1 MNTLVVS
8 DEMLIS
14 NYINGDHSALDVL
27 INRHSKKV
35 YAYILMLVR
44 DKTEAD
50 DIFQDTFVKVINT
63 MRSGA
68 YNEEGKFVQW
78 VMRISHNLVIDF
90 FRNNKKMPQ
99 ADGGED
105 FDIFDTIGIVDG
117 NIEEQMISDQIYTD
131 VRMLVELLPS
141 DQREVLKM
149 RMYEDMSFKEIADAT
164 NVSINTALGR
174 MRYALINLRKI
185 AKEKDIILTTY

>member
-14 NYINGDHSALDVL
+14 KYIQGNQSALDEL

-50 DIFQDTFVKVINT
+50 DIFQDTFIKVINT

-90 FRNNKKMPQ
+90 FRNNKKMPITS
-99 ADGGED
+99 GGED
-105 FDIFDTIGIVDG
+105 FDIFDTIEMVDK
-117 NIEEQMISDQIYTD
+117 NVEQQLINTQIHTD

-149 RMYEDMSFKEIADAT
+149 RMYDDMSFKEIADST

-185 AKEKDIILTTY
+185 AKEKDIVLTE

>member
-1 MNTLVVS
+1 MNTLVIS

-14 NYINGDHSALDVL
+14 KYIQGNQSALDEL

-50 DIFQDTFVKVINT
+50 DIFQDTFIKVINT

-90 FRNNKKMPQ
+90 FRNNKKMPITS
-99 ADGGED
+99 GGED
-105 FDIFDTIGIVDG
+105 FDIFDTIEMVDK
-117 NIEEQMISDQIYTD
+117 NVEQQLINTQIHTD

-149 RMYEDMSFKEIADAT
+149 RMYDDMSFKEIADST

-185 AKEKDIILTTY
+185 AKEKDIVLTE